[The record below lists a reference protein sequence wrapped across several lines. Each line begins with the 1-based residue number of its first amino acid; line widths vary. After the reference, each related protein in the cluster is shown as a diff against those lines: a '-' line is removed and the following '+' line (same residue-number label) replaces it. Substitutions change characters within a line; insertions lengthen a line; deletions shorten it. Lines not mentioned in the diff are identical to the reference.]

1 MFEKLRCLFCASGFS
16 GACSKDRPDYIDR
29 VRGNNRVADEPNTG
43 EHGKNIV
50 ARRFGWTEVES
61 ITGGFNSAVIGE
73 GGFSTVYLARFS
85 RCLGAV
91 KLSRSSE
98 RLQRLFKQE
107 LDVLRTV
114 NHPHIVRLLGF
125 CDERDEGVLI
135 MEFVPN
141 GNLHEKLHG
150 TRCNQSILSWSQRM
164 LIAFQL
170 AKALEYLH
178 ELCDPQIIHGD
189 IKASNI
195 LLDGNMHAK
204 LCDFGS
210 ARVGFSA
217 TVQPQTRSNRVNQI
231 MGSPGYVDPHFLR
244 SGMITK
250 KSDVYSFGVLLL
262 ELITGLEAFCT
273 KTEKRLTVLLAP
285 QLSEREKGLGEL
297 VDQKLGGIYDAK
309 EGADMVELAM
319 SCVGENPSLRP
330 SMTEVVRIIREKAIA
345 SIGSTYEQFAHK

>member
-1 MFEKLRCLFCASGFS
+1 MHKPTSVSLSLSLLPIRPLPRAPHALAKRTKAKREHILPPSLKTSLSTTISHIQTMFEKLRCLFCASGFS

-125 CDERDEGVLI
+125 CDERG
-135 MEFVPN
+135 
-141 GNLHEKLHG
+141 
-150 TRCNQSILSWSQRM
+150 IL
-164 LIAFQL
+164 
-170 AKALEYLH
+170 KNH
-178 ELCDPQIIHGD
+178 TDQI
-189 IKASNI
+189 
-195 LLDGNMHAK
+195 
-204 LCDFGS
+204 
-210 ARVGFSA
+210 
-217 TVQPQTRSNRVNQI
+217 
-231 MGSPGYVDPHFLR
+231 
-244 SGMITK
+244 
-250 KSDVYSFGVLLL
+250 
-262 ELITGLEAFCT
+262 
-273 KTEKRLTVLLAP
+273 
-285 QLSEREKGLGEL
+285 
-297 VDQKLGGIYDAK
+297 
-309 EGADMVELAM
+309 
-319 SCVGENPSLRP
+319 
-330 SMTEVVRIIREKAIA
+330 
-345 SIGSTYEQFAHK
+345 